1 MGKTFI
7 KVVFNSVLSTFLLS
21 LVTLS
26 NIPETQAEVLD
37 HSILHKDGSFTPAN
51 VTPHKDITEVEQPK
65 AFQDATKLDEIK
77 NNNKPE
83 ETIMNKYTDEAKNG
97 FDSNELNSEKPS
109 SALNYGETKNSLLN
123 PDESKYSEVPNK
135 NKVTKNQPEEK
146 IELPSTGVGGNLN
159 STLVAPVLL
168 IIGSLFLFKGIYS
181 ILIRKVN

>member
-7 KVVFNSVLSTFLLS
+7 KVVFNSVLSTFLIS

-65 AFQDATKLDEIK
+65 EFQDATKSDGII
-77 NNNKPE
+77 NNNKSE
-83 ETIMNKYTDEAKNG
+83 GTILNKNADKVKNE
-97 FDSNELNSEKPS
+97 FDSNELKSEKPS
-109 SALNYGETKNSLLN
+109 SALNDGETKNSLLN
-123 PDESKYSEVPNK
+123 PDESKYSKVPNR
-135 NKVTKNQPEEK
+135 NKVTKNQQEEK
-146 IELPSTGVGGNLN
+146 IELPSTGVKGNLN
-159 STLVAPVLL
+159 STLVATVLL
-168 IIGSLFLFKGIYS
+168 SIGSLFLFKGICS

>member
-21 LVTLS
+21 LVTIS

-51 VTPHKDITEVEQPK
+51 VTPHKDITEVEQPME
-65 AFQDATKLDEIK
+65 FQDATKLDGIK
-77 NNNKPE
+77 NDNKSE
-83 ETIMNKYTDEAKNG
+83 EKILNKAADEAKNG

-109 SALNYGETKNSLLN
+109 SALNYGETKNSLLK
-123 PDESKYSEVPNK
+123 PDESKYSEVPNN
-135 NKVTKNQPEEK
+135 NKVTKNQQEDK
-146 IELPSTGVGGNLN
+146 IELPSTGVKGNLN
-159 STLVAPVLL
+159 SPLVATVLL
-168 IIGSLFLFKGIYS
+168 IIGSAFLFKGICS